1 MEEHNLEINQH
12 LCKSKN
18 KARMQF
24 SAHLESE
31 RRDIIMSESLVVH
44 IAIAEFQ
51 EYGKN
56 WKGFFVTLYGILKF
70 RKNVIEFLVS
80 KGKHE

>member
-1 MEEHNLEINQH
+1 
-12 LCKSKN
+12 
-18 KARMQF
+18 MQF

-56 WKGFFVTLYGILKF
+56 WKGFLVTLYGILKF